1 MISTKYTIR
10 EHNEARILQEIITQK
25 QISRAD
31 LASRIG
37 LNKASVSAITKQL
50 LDDGLIT
57 EIGIGDASQSG
68 GRKPILLTFEPHCGV
83 VIAVDLGANYAE
95 GLLSYP
101 DGEVIAV
108 VERKRQP
115 VTRDNACDLILT
127 IVHEL
132 KHKLPHTRHGIVGL
146 TVAIHG
152 LVHEQRIGF
161 APYYDLTELPLAQE
175 LEEQLGYPVILQN
188 EANLAALGEYTFA
201 SASDNLI
208 SISVHSGVGAGVV
221 VNGQLDTGAHGQ
233 IGEIGHT
240 ILYPGGTP
248 CPCGNHGCLEQYAS
262 NTVIYQEAAALTGR
276 EISNSD
282 QLVAALEAQNEPL
295 AALLK
300 EKARLLAIGINN
312 LVMLQDPELVVI
324 NSSVYRKLPWL
335 VDEVRA
341 SINSRFAHQVKIRNT
356 RLADQA
362 VLVGGI
368 ASTARQFLKV
378 SDLQFENR

>member
-10 EHNEARILQEIITQK
+10 EHNEARILQEIITKK

-31 LASRIG
+31 LANRVG

-57 EIGIGDASQSG
+57 ETGIGDASQAG
-68 GRKPILLTFEPHCGV
+68 GRKPILLTFAPHCGV

-101 DGEVIAV
+101 DGEVIAT
-108 VERKRQP
+108 VERKRQK
-115 VTRDNACDLILT
+115 VTSENAVPLILA
-127 IVHEL
+127 IVAEVKEH
-132 KHKLPHTRHGIVGL
+132 LPQTRHGIVGM
-146 TVAIHG
+146 TVAVHG
-152 LVHEQRIGF
+152 LVHEQQIGF
-161 APYYDLTELPLAQE
+161 APYYDLTRLPLAPL
-175 LEEQLGYPVILQN
+175 LEEQLGFPVILQN
-188 EANLAALGEYTFA
+188 EANLAALGEYTYA

-208 SISVHSGVGAGVV
+208 SVSVHSGVGAGVV

-240 ILYPGGTP
+240 ILYPSGTP
-248 CPCGNHGCLEQYAS
+248 CPCGNHGCLEQYVS
-262 NTVIYQEAAALTGR
+262 NTVIYREATALVAGEINNSEQLAAAWQQHPEL
-276 EISNSD
+276 
-282 QLVAALEAQNEPL
+282 L
-295 AALLK
+295 APLLK

-335 VDEVRA
+335 IAEVQQG
-341 SINSRFAHQVKIRNT
+341 INSRFAEQVKIRNT
-356 RLADQA
+356 RLAEQA
-362 VLVGGI
+362 VLIGGI

-378 SDLQFENR
+378 SDLQFGN

>member
-10 EHNEARILQEIITQK
+10 EHNEARILQEIITKK

-31 LASRIG
+31 LANRVG

-57 EIGIGDASQSG
+57 ETGIGDASQAG
-68 GRKPILLTFEPHCGV
+68 GRKPILLTFAPHCGV

-101 DGEVIAV
+101 DGEVIAT
-108 VERKRQP
+108 VERKRQK
-115 VTRDNACDLILT
+115 VTSENAVPLILA
-127 IVHEL
+127 IVAEVKQH
-132 KHKLPHTRHGIVGL
+132 LPQTRHGIVGM
-146 TVAIHG
+146 TVAVHG
-152 LVHEQRIGF
+152 LVHEQQIGF
-161 APYYDLTELPLAQE
+161 APYYDLTRLPLAPL
-175 LEEQLGYPVILQN
+175 LEEQLGFPVILQN
-188 EANLAALGEYTFA
+188 EANLAALGEYTYA

-248 CPCGNHGCLEQYAS
+248 CPCGNHGCLEQYVS
-262 NTVIYQEAAALTGR
+262 NTVIYREATALVAGEINNSEQLAAAWQQHPEL
-276 EISNSD
+276 
-282 QLVAALEAQNEPL
+282 L
-295 AALLK
+295 APLLK

-335 VDEVRA
+335 IAEVQQG
-341 SINSRFAHQVKIRNT
+341 INSRFAEQVKIRNT
-356 RLADQA
+356 RLAEQA
-362 VLVGGI
+362 VLIGGI

-378 SDLQFENR
+378 SDLQFGN

>member
-10 EHNEARILQEIITQK
+10 EHNEARILQEIITKK

-31 LASRIG
+31 LANRVG

-57 EIGIGDASQSG
+57 ETGIGDASQAG
-68 GRKPILLTFEPHCGV
+68 GRKPILLTFAPHCGV

-101 DGEVIAV
+101 DGEVIAT
-108 VERKRQP
+108 VERKRQK
-115 VTRDNACDLILT
+115 VTSENAVPLILA
-127 IVHEL
+127 IVAEVKQH
-132 KHKLPHTRHGIVGL
+132 LPQTRHGIVGM
-146 TVAIHG
+146 TVAVHG
-152 LVHEQRIGF
+152 LVHEQQIGF
-161 APYYDLTELPLAQE
+161 APYYDLTRLPLAPL
-175 LEEQLGYPVILQN
+175 LEEQLGFPVILQN
-188 EANLAALGEYTFA
+188 EANLAALGEYTYA

-248 CPCGNHGCLEQYAS
+248 CPCGNHGCLEQYVS
-262 NTVIYQEAAALTGR
+262 NTVIYREATALVAGEINNSEQLAAAWQQHPEL
-276 EISNSD
+276 
-282 QLVAALEAQNEPL
+282 L
-295 AALLK
+295 APLLK

-335 VDEVRA
+335 IAEVQQG
-341 SINSRFAHQVKIRNT
+341 INSRFAQQVKIRNT
-356 RLADQA
+356 RLAEQA
-362 VLVGGI
+362 VLIGGI

-378 SDLQFENR
+378 SDLQFGN

>member
-10 EHNEARILQEIITQK
+10 EHNEARILQEIITKK

-31 LASRIG
+31 LANRVG

-57 EIGIGDASQSG
+57 ETGIGDASQAG
-68 GRKPILLTFEPHCGV
+68 GRKPILLTFAPHCGV

-101 DGEVIAV
+101 DGEVIAT
-108 VERKRQP
+108 VERKRQK
-115 VTRDNACDLILT
+115 VTSENAVPLILA
-127 IVHEL
+127 IVAEVKQH
-132 KHKLPHTRHGIVGL
+132 LPQTRHGIVGM
-146 TVAIHG
+146 TVAVHG
-152 LVHEQRIGF
+152 LVHEQQIGF
-161 APYYDLTELPLAQE
+161 APYYDLTRLPLAPL
-175 LEEQLGYPVILQN
+175 LEERLGFPVILQN
-188 EANLAALGEYTFA
+188 EANLAALGEYTYA

-240 ILYPGGTP
+240 ILYPSGTP
-248 CPCGNHGCLEQYAS
+248 CPCGNHGCLEQYVS
-262 NTVIYQEAAALTGR
+262 NTVIYREATA
-276 EISNSD
+276 
-282 QLVAALEAQNEPL
+282 LVAGEINNSEQL
-295 AALLK
+295 AVAWQQHPELLAPLLK

-335 VDEVRA
+335 IAEVQQG
-341 SINSRFAHQVKIRNT
+341 INSRFAEQVKIRNT
-356 RLADQA
+356 RLAEQA
-362 VLVGGI
+362 VLIGGI

-378 SDLQFENR
+378 SDLQFGN